1 MMLTQQQAQQIA
13 QWIED
18 WNRHDLEA
26 ILSHYAD
33 SIEFTSPFIVKL
45 LGNPTGTI
53 QGKLALRNYFERG
66 LAAYPQLKFEL
77 ITVLA
82 GVNSLV
88 VHYHSVN
95 QLQAAE
101 FMTFDQAGL
110 VSHAKAHYC

>member
-1 MMLTQQQAQQIA
+1 MLAQQQAQHIA
-13 QWIED
+13 EQWIED

-45 LGNPTGTI
+45 LGNPTGI
-53 QGKLALRNYFERG
+53 VQGKLALRNYFERG

-77 ITVLA
+77 ITVLT

-88 VHYHSVN
+88 VHYYSVN
-95 QLQAAE
+95 QLQSAE
-101 FMTFDQAGL
+101 FMIFDQAGL